1 MESVCDKPQAAR
13 TRGPKIRVVCAIR
26 VGNHKQVVVNVEVK
40 PSRLYLIAFLTEG
53 CAALA
58 PGYLHRQADVYCL
71 PGKASSFTLHL
82 DSSFFTQARGL
93 YTRSISA

>member
-13 TRGPKIRVVCAIR
+13 TRGPKIRVVGVIR
-26 VGNHKQVVVNVEVK
+26 VDNHKQVVLNVEVK

-53 CAALA
+53 VA

-71 PGKASSFTLHL
+71 PGKA
-82 DSSFFTQARGL
+82 
-93 YTRSISA
+93 